1 MTGEEILKFIGYVV
15 VAMFIVHYFINCI
28 YVQTSVIEGLTMGS
42 LDDITSSANDAS
54 SSATGSYND
63 ASSKANSG
71 MTPPA
76 SGEAG
81 AAANYAA
88 AIKANVVQLQDVLLI
103 SKYRKEY
110 ESAIINMDDYV
121 SMLMIKL
128 TLNMKVN
135 DLNSDANIKILN
147 NLNIL
152 REAKDS
158 LNATMKYLD
167 SQ

>member
-1 MTGEEILKFIGYVV
+1 MTGEEFLKFIGYIVI
-15 VAMFIVHYFINCI
+15 AMFIVHYFINCI
-28 YVQTSVIEGLTMGS
+28 YVQTSVIEGLTSGS
-42 LDDITSSANDAS
+42 FDDLTSGST
-54 SSATGSYND
+54 ATD
-63 ASSKANSG
+63 IKA
-71 MTPPA
+71 PA

-81 AAANYAA
+81 AATNYAA
-88 AIKANVVQLQDVLLI
+88 AIKANVIQLQDELLI

-135 DLNSDANIKILN
+135 DLNSKANIEILN
-147 NLNIL
+147 NLNTL
-152 REAKDS
+152 KTAKDS
-158 LNATMKYLD
+158 LNVTMKYLD